1 MRKPKPIRERAAR
14 ALCELHNLPADA
26 KMDGAPTWQSNLPEV
41 DAALQ
46 AAVCKESWAS
56 VEDASEGIELKITS

>member
-1 MRKPKPIRERAAR
+1 
-14 ALCELHNLPADA
+14 
-26 KMDGAPTWQSNLPEV
+26 MDGAPTWQSNLPEV